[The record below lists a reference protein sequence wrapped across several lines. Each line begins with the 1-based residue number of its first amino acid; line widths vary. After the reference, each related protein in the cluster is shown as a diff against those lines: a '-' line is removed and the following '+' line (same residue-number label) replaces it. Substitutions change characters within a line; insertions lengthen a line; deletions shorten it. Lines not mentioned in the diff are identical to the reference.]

1 MRKDQLERISKEKQR
16 YEQEGFIIIGFFGS
30 VAREEETKQSDL
42 DILYELTDKFLSN
55 YHGWDLYYRIHEI
68 QLELES
74 SLGLSV
80 DLANKETLDDIGKY
94 FILKDLVYVS

>member
-1 MRKDQLERISKEKQR
+1 MKKDQLERISKEKQR

-42 DILYELTDKFLSN
+42 DILYELTDKFQSS

-94 FILKDLVYVS
+94 FILKDLIYVS